1 MLPPT
6 EFLRKR
12 LEQVVAGK
20 AAQGHDTAGLLT
32 ELKRL
37 PDSHDALASFARR
50 LRDLPF
56 RDDWPYEEPNDL
68 QAIWAACD
76 PSQPA
81 GLLSDVSDRDMAQRI
96 ETAFYSA
103 VCGCML
109 GKPLEVDPTLLEIRQ
124 AAESIGDWPIR
135 DYISVCLLE
144 KLGRR
149 SLDWHHTV
157 RERIAYVA
165 PDDDINYMI
174 LGMLIL
180 EKKGLAFTKD
190 DLANF
195 WLLNLP
201 PLWTWG
207 PERTVL
213 IKAAIHSLAP
223 EFGESPAEWAE
234 SWNPSDEACGAA
246 IRVDAYGYAC
256 PGRPALA
263 AELAWRDSSF
273 THRRTGIYG
282 AMFIAAAIATAFVAD
297 KPLDIFE
304 TALKFVPRR
313 SRFHEIM
320 SDCFQIIAASSDWLE
335 GYEKIHSKYGKYRH
349 CSLYQECGLLIN
361 SARFATDIGDALC
374 KQVSQGCDTD
384 CFGKLIGSI
393 MGAYFGPG
401 YLEERW
407 LTPFN
412 DDLRTSLAIFYD
424 RSLQSVAKRMAK
436 LPATIE
442 TIPAQNQGH
451 VGTAGPGET

>member
-12 LEQVVAGK
+12 LEQVVASK
-20 AAQGHDTAGLLT
+20 AAQGYDTARLLD
-32 ELKRL
+32 ELKQI
-37 PDSHDALASFARR
+37 PDSHDALAAFAKR
-50 LRDLPF
+50 LRDIPL
-56 RDDWPYEEPNDL
+56 RKDWPYEEPNDL

-76 PSQPA
+76 PSRPM
-81 GLLSDVSDRDMAQRI
+81 GPLVDVSGRDMAPRI
-96 ETAFYSA
+96 ETAFLSA

-109 GKPLEVDPTLLEIRQ
+109 GKPLEVDPTLTEIRQ
-124 AAESIGDWPIR
+124 AAESVGEWPIR
-135 DYISVCLLE
+135 DYISASLLE

-149 SLDWHHTV
+149 PPDWHHTV
-157 RERIAYVA
+157 RQRIAYVA
-165 PDDDINYMI
+165 PDDDINYMVI
-174 LGMLIL
+174 GMLIL
-180 EKKGLAFTKD
+180 ERKGLAFTKD
-190 DLANF
+190 DLANY
-195 WLLNLP
+195 WLYNLP
-201 PLWTWG
+201 PSWTWG

-223 EFGESPAEWAE
+223 EFGESSAEWAE

-282 AMFIAAAIATAFVAD
+282 AMFIAAAIATAFVTD
-297 KPLDIFE
+297 NPLDIFE
-304 TALKFVPRR
+304 TALKFVPIH
-313 SRFHEIM
+313 SRFYAIV
-320 SDCFQIIAASSDWLE
+320 SDCFQIVAGSSNWLE
-335 GYEKIHSKYGKYRH
+335 GYEKIHAKYGQYRH

-361 SARFATDIGDALC
+361 SACFATDIGDALC

-393 MGAYFGPG
+393 MGAYFGAG

-424 RSLQSVAKRMAK
+424 RSLRSVAKRMAA
-436 LPATIE
+436 LAATIE
-442 TIPAQNQGH
+442 TMPSQNQG
-451 VGTAGPGET
+451 GTKTTGPGDA

>member
-1 MLPPT
+1 MLPHT
-6 EFLRKR
+6 EFLKKR
-12 LEQVVAGK
+12 LEQVVADK
-20 AAQGHDTAGLLT
+20 AAQGHDTAGLLL

-37 PDSHDALASFARR
+37 PDSYDALVSFARR
-50 LRDLPF
+50 LHELPF
-56 RDDWPYEEPNDL
+56 RKDWPYEEPNDL
-68 QAIWAACD
+68 QAIWATCD
-76 PSQPA
+76 PSRPV
-81 GLLSDVSDRDMAQRI
+81 GLLSDVSDQDIASRI
-96 ETAFYSA
+96 ETAFFSA

-109 GKPLEVDPTLLEIRQ
+109 GKPLEVDPTLPEIRQ
-124 AAESIGDWPIR
+124 AAESVGEWPIR
-135 DYISVCLLE
+135 DYISVRLLE

-149 SLDWHHTV
+149 HPDWHHTV
-157 RERIAYVA
+157 REQITYVT

-195 WLLNLP
+195 WMRNLP
-201 PLWTWG
+201 TLWAWG

-213 IKAAIHSLAP
+213 VKAAIHLLAP

-282 AMFIAAAIATAFVAD
+282 AMFIAAAIAAAFVVD

-304 TALKFVPRR
+304 TALKFVPRH
-313 SRFHEIM
+313 SRFHEIV
-320 SDCFQIIAASSDWLE
+320 SDCFQIVADSSDWLE
-335 GYEKIHSKYGKYRH
+335 GYEKINMRYGQYRH

-361 SARFATDIGDALC
+361 TAHFATNIGDALC

-384 CFGKLIGSI
+384 CFGKLSGSI
-393 MGAYFGPG
+393 MGAYFGQG

-412 DDLRTSLAIFYD
+412 DDLRTSLGIFYD

-442 TIPAQNQGH
+442 TVPSQNQGH
-451 VGTAGPGET
+451 TASAGSGDA